1 MELAEKERWEQE
13 REVGRGEEGE
23 EPANEQIVKDRGIKQ
38 AKRWRRAQ
46 RFV

>member
-13 REVGRGEEGE
+13 REAGRGE
-23 EPANEQIVKDRGIKQ
+23 EPANEQKVKDRGIKQ